1 MCTKVLLLDDDER
14 YLDLLKMMLEGY
26 GMEVVASVNGFD
38 FKRLIDLHVPDV
50 IVMDILMQE
59 YNGVDLAKQYRELP
73 DAQDV
78 PIIFMSAWTGSGEL
92 KLPRNS
98 RRVFKPFT
106 QSELFELIKCALD
119 RTKVQA

>member
-14 YLDLLKMMLEGY
+14 YLDLLKMMLEGC
-26 GMEVVASVNGFD
+26 GMEVAASANGFD
-38 FKRLIDLHVPDV
+38 LKRLIDLHVPDV

-59 YNGVDLAKQYRELP
+59 YNGVELAKQYRELP
-73 DAQDV
+73 DARDV
-78 PIIFMSAWTGSGEL
+78 PIVFMSAWTGSGEL

-106 QSELFELIKCALD
+106 QSELVELIKCALD